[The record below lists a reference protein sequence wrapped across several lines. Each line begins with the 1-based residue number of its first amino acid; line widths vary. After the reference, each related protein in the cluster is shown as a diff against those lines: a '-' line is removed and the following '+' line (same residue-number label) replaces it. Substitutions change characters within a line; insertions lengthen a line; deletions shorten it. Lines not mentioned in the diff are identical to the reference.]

1 MKNSRPRPPANLNQ
15 LLRGVPT
22 QWVLALIVL
31 GVVYTLAQPWINRQ
45 WGWNLPSIASFIEGD
60 SSSSDSPASNSPTSD
75 SQAATRPSASRDS
88 KTASSSPN
96 QDAKDA
102 VATNDSTHESPIEE
116 PSNTG
121 TSTKNAQTRDS
132 QSRPNSNRPDKVTA
146 SKKYGILEEIGTNR
160 YRSPEGLIYA
170 PGSQEGH
177 RLAHIERHLTDQPD
191 RPGSHGVFE
200 GEMEAVLTWIDEA
213 YRKSKTKA
221 KGTTSEVDS
230 DGRTVIDAKFDQAI
244 GYVGGRDGQ
253 RKKNPPAKTL
263 RLVLDERNVITAF
276 PK

>member
-1 MKNSRPRPPANLNQ
+1 MKKPSPRPPANLNQ

-22 QWVLALIVL
+22 KWVLALIVL
-31 GVVYTLAQPWINRQ
+31 GVAYTLAQPWMNRQ
-45 WGWNLPSIASFIEGD
+45 WGWNLPSLASFIEGD
-60 SSSSDSPASNSPTSD
+60 EPSSD
-75 SQAATRPSASRDS
+75 SQASNAPTSVAQAANRPSASRDK
-88 KTASSSPN
+88 KTTANSQN

-102 VATNDSTHESPIEE
+102 IANNDSAVE
-116 PSNTG
+116 PPATQSKDKG
-121 TSTKNAQTRDS
+121 TSTKETNPRDS
-132 QSRPNSNRPDKVTA
+132 QSRSNTSRTEKVTER
-146 SKKYGILEEIGTNR
+146 KKYGILEEIGSNR

-191 RPGSHGVFE
+191 RPGSHGVFD
-200 GEMEAVLTWIDEA
+200 GDMEAVLTWIDEA

-253 RKKNPPAKTL
+253 KKKNPPAKTL
-263 RLVLDERNVITAF
+263 RLVLDEKNVITAF